1 LNLTITASTATVNLV
16 VFIQGYYNGA
26 GMAAA
31 RYDNLMGS
39 GSATPGNA
47 TDVDF
52 VTVEL
57 HDALTPSTVV
67 YTADGMLQTDGTLSV
82 SYPGAAVGN
91 SYYIA
96 LKHLNSVQLWS
107 ASPVTITS
115 TTSYDFSTALTQ
127 AYTDGSTDP
136 MALLAAG
143 VYGMYSG
150 DINQDEYIDG
160 SDYSVYE
167 IDVDNSTN
175 LGLFSLPSDLNG
187 DTYVDGSDFPLFDI
201 NSSNSLY
208 SQHP

>member
-1 LNLTITASTATVNLV
+1 
-16 VFIQGYYNGA
+16 
-26 GMAAA
+26 MAAA
-31 RYDNLMGS
+31 HYDNLMGS

-47 TDVDF
+47 TDVDL

-67 YTADGMLQTDGTLSV
+67 YAIDGILQTDGTLSV
-82 SYPGAAVGN
+82 TFPSATIGN

-96 LKHLNSVQLWS
+96 LKHLNSLQLWS
-107 ASPVTITS
+107 ADPVTISS
-115 TTSYDFSTALTQ
+115 TTSYNFSTALTQ
-127 AYTDGSTDP
+127 AYTDGSNIDP
-136 MALLAAG
+136 MALLAPG

-167 IDVDNSTN
+167 ADVDNSNN

-187 DTYVDGSDFPLFDI
+187 DTYVDGSDYPFFDV
-201 NSSNSLY
+201 NSTNNLY